1 MSARP
6 SGEDMGL
13 IDRPAVS
20 HDLDDVKI
28 GSGHDQE
35 NSRPTNFCMVFH
47 EWAAGTRT
55 PRATTSAIKF
65 VLAFGTPLP
74 RGTGD
79 LHPQIKHFEQC
90 TARARAHRREAEGRC
105 DQGHLSD
112 DLGLVSEDIHSIK
125 QPALA
130 ETAVELK
137 LYRNGVELPHLF
149 CPVFGSGW

>member
-55 PRATTSAIKF
+55 PWATTSAIKF
-65 VLAFGTPLP
+65 VPAFGTACLAAPVICIRKLSTLSNVQ
-74 RGTGD
+74 RAQEHIGVKRRVD
-79 LHPQIKHFEQC
+79 AIK
-90 TARARAHRREAEGRC
+90 A
-105 DQGHLSD
+105 
-112 DLGLVSEDIHSIK
+112 I
-125 QPALA
+125 
-130 ETAVELK
+130 
-137 LYRNGVELPHLF
+137 
-149 CPVFGSGW
+149 